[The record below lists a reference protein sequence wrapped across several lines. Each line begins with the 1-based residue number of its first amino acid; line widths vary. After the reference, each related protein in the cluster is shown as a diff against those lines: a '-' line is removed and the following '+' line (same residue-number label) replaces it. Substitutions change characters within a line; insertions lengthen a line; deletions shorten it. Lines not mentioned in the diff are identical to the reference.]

1 MVMQNDRVL
10 TTSAGGE
17 LTERLELV
25 YQLAE
30 RQETLLAVVAL
41 AYRSKK
47 LDSWPEARRQ
57 TFNTMLPARLQQILR
72 TMDYVGEADAVS
84 TCIPIIATLQE
95 LGELEPIVRRLRSVL
110 MDLETELDDL
120 ETSIGVAVYP
130 FDSGTPHDLLQLAA
144 STAIE
149 GLGVARHRC
158 CYANEE
164 LEGWRAASNDLNESI
179 IRGLGRGEFEVLYQ
193 PVIAADTGLPVAV
206 EALLHWRHPERGV
219 LTPGSFLPVA
229 QRYTWLMRELD
240 EWVLEEV
247 ANALPAFD
255 GPFPA
260 PLKISLNVGLA
271 EILDGDFTT
280 HLQRQL
286 EGLPALDS
294 HRLVFELPWKA
305 LHVEDMRVAGVIEAC
320 HELGVGWA
328 LDADLEHL
336 SLNALAPL
344 PLEWVK
350 FDTRAL
356 HGLSDKTQQHAA
368 FRALGQLTCALGSR
382 PVFTHVED
390 DGLRQILDGDS
401 HTLLQGF
408 GIAAPMQPSVLRN
421 WLQSRR

>member
-1 MVMQNDRVL
+1 MIMRNDRVL
-10 TTSAGGE
+10 AVPARGE
-17 LTERLELV
+17 LGERLELA

-30 RQETLLAVVAL
+30 RQQTLLAVVAL
-41 AYRSKK
+41 TCRSKK
-47 LDSWPEARRQ
+47 LDTWSETRRQ
-57 TFNTMLPARLQQILR
+57 TFYAALPGRMQQMLRP
-72 TMDYVGEADAVS
+72 MDYVGESDTA
-84 TCIPIIATLQE
+84 CIPIIATLRE
-95 LGELEPIVRRLRSVL
+95 LGELEPIIRRLRSVL
-110 MDLETELDDL
+110 MDSETGLDDL

-130 FDSGTPHDLLQLAA
+130 FDSGTPDDLLRLAS
-144 STAIE
+144 STATE
-149 GLGVARHRC
+149 GLGAARHHYR
-158 CYANEE
+158 YANEE
-164 LEGWRAASNDLNESI
+164 LEAWRSASSDLHESI
-179 IRGLGRGEFEVLYQ
+179 IHGLGRGEFEVLYQ

-219 LTPGSFLPVA
+219 LTPGSFLPFA

-240 EWVLEEV
+240 EWVLVEV
-247 ANALPAFD
+247 ANALPSFD

-260 PLKISLNVGLA
+260 PLKVGLNVGLA
-271 EILDGDFTT
+271 EILDGDFAT
-280 HLQRQL
+280 HLRRQL
-286 EGLPALDS
+286 EGLPALDP
-294 HRLVFELPWKA
+294 HRLIFELPWKA
-305 LHVEDMRVAGVIEAC
+305 LHAEDMRVAGVIEAC
-320 HELGVGWA
+320 HALGVAWA
-328 LDADLEHL
+328 LDADFEHL

-401 HTLLQGF
+401 HMLLQGF
-408 GIAAPMQPSVLRN
+408 GIAAPMQAPVLRN